1 MKIISLADTIDT
13 AAVVVFNSE
22 GQALVL
28 KRGPTAPW
36 EPNKWN
42 LPGGGIE
49 ERETREEAAIR
60 ECKEEAGIVPSN
72 VSFLGFFENLAIYV
86 GKSDSS
92 PTINF
97 ESSAFQ
103 WITENEIQELD
114 FVSIVGIILIE
125 AFSKNGTSS
134 EVPSRKEDGEED

>member
-22 GQALVL
+22 GQVLVL
-28 KRGPTAPW
+28 KRGDTAKW

-49 ERETREEAAIR
+49 ERETREEAAVR

-72 VSFLGFFENLAIYV
+72 VSFLGFFENFAVYV
-86 GKSDSS
+86 GESDAS
-92 PTINF
+92 PNINF
-97 ESSAFQ
+97 ESSAFK
-103 WITENEIQELD
+103 WITEDQIGELYFVNIVTTILTGAFNKNEND
-114 FVSIVGIILIE
+114 
-125 AFSKNGTSS
+125 
-134 EVPSRKEDGEED
+134 D